1 MRVTPDHANDEVTD
15 RIDGSST
22 PVIELRGIQK
32 KFGDNTVVCGVDLSI
47 LAGEHVS
54 IIGPSG
60 SGKST
65 LLRCM
70 NLLEKPSAGTVRVDG
85 NLVHSAGQTRGERSL
100 VPLRRQVGMVF
111 QGFNLFPHLT
121 AIDNVT
127 LGLLHSRQHEPR
139 EVLERGVALLRKV
152 GLGDKLLAFPRELSG
167 GQQQRVA
174 IARALAPQ
182 PIAIL
187 FDEPT
192 SALDPELVAEVL
204 TVMKE
209 IADEGMTMVIVTHE
223 FSFAADFSHRV
234 IFLDSGSV
242 VEEGPPAQLF
252 KDPVHDRTRRFI
264 SQILGDGASGD

>member
-1 MRVTPDHANDEVTD
+1 MRVTPDHAVDEVTD

-70 NLLEKPSAGTVRVDG
+70 NLLEKPSAGTVRVAG

-152 GLGDKLLAFPRELSG
+152 GLGDKLLAFPHELSG

-209 IADEGMTMVIVTHE
+209 IADEGMTMVVVTHE

-264 SQILGDGASGD
+264 SQILGDGASDD